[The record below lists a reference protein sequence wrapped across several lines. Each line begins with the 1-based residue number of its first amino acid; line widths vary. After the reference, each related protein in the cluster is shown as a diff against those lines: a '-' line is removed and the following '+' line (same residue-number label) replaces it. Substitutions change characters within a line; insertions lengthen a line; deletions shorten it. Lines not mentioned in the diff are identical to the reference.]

1 MAQEKMVPL
10 DTSGNDVEVTLKE
23 EEKKDEVEV
32 KESNIR
38 EIPQEETSVEVQEE
52 TKEEIENKENKETK
66 ENKDELE
73 EYSATVKRRIDKLTR
88 KMRESE
94 RREQAAI
101 EYAKKINEENKKL
114 TTQYTSNNAAYI
126 DDLSTRVA
134 AQIDA
139 AKNNLK
145 NAISNGDV
153 DKQVDFQREI
163 AALTQEED
171 RVRREKLKLEKNKDS
186 KETTISQPPPP
197 PPKPQPD
204 PKALKWAEDNP
215 WFGEDQIMTYAA
227 YGLHQ
232 QLTEQEGID
241 PKSDEYYEEIDKRIK
256 KEFPNRFKDS
266 KVEENSSNGKPV
278 QAVASAVRSTKTG
291 RKVVRLTP
299 SQVAIAKKLGV
310 PLEEYAKHVK
320 EA

>member
-1 MAQEKMVPL
+1 MAEEKLIPL

-23 EEKKDEVEV
+23 EDSKEEVAVE
-32 KESNIR
+32 ESNIR
-38 EIPQEETSVEVQEE
+38 EVPKEEPQVEVQEE
-52 TKEEIENKENKETK
+52 KPEEEKK

-73 EYSATVKRRIDKLTR
+73 EYSATVKKRIDKLTR
-88 KMRESE
+88 KMREAE
-94 RREQAAI
+94 RKEQAAI
-101 EYAKKINEENKKL
+101 EYAKKVHEENRKL
-114 TTQYTSNNAAYI
+114 TSRSAQENKAYV
-126 DDLSTRVA
+126 DDLSNRVT

-145 NAISNGDV
+145 NAISSGDV
-153 DKQVDFQREI
+153 DKQVEYQREI
-163 AALTQEED
+163 ASLTQEED
-171 RVRREKLKLEKNKDS
+171 RVRREKVKLEKEPVQTQVAPTPTPK
-186 KETTISQPPPP
+186 TQAPP
-197 PPKPQPD
+197 PD
-204 PKALKWAEDNP
+204 PKAVKWAEDNP
-215 WFGEDQIMTYAA
+215 WFGEDQVMTYAA

-241 PKSDEYYEEIDKRIK
+241 PRSEEYYEEIDKRIR

-278 QAVASAVRSTKTG
+278 QAVASANRSTKTG

>member
-1 MAQEKMVPL
+1 MAEEKLIPL

-23 EEKKDEVEV
+23 EDSKEEVAVE
-32 KESNIR
+32 ESNIR
-38 EIPQEETSVEVQEE
+38 EVPKEEPQVEVQEE
-52 TKEEIENKENKETK
+52 KPEEKK

-73 EYSATVKRRIDKLTR
+73 EYSATVKKRIDKLTR
-88 KMRESE
+88 KMREAE
-94 RREQAAI
+94 RKEQAAI
-101 EYAKKINEENKKL
+101 EYAKKVQEENKKL
-114 TTQYTSNNAAYI
+114 TSRSAQENKAYV
-126 DDLSTRVA
+126 DDLSNRVT

-145 NAISNGDV
+145 NAISSGDV
-153 DKQVDFQREI
+153 DKQVEYQREI
-163 AALTQEED
+163 ASLTQEED
-171 RVRREKLKLEKNKDS
+171 RVRREKVKLEKEPVQTQVAPTPTPK
-186 KETTISQPPPP
+186 TQAPP
-197 PPKPQPD
+197 PD
-204 PKALKWAEDNP
+204 PKAVKWAEDNP
-215 WFGEDQIMTYAA
+215 WFGEDQVMTYAA

-241 PKSDEYYEEIDKRIK
+241 PRSEEYYEEIDKRMR

-278 QAVASAVRSTKTG
+278 QAVASANRSTKTG

>member
-1 MAQEKMVPL
+1 MAEEKLIPL

-23 EEKKDEVEV
+23 EDSKEEVAVE
-32 KESNIR
+32 ESNIR
-38 EIPQEETSVEVQEE
+38 EVPKEEPQVEVQEE
-52 TKEEIENKENKETK
+52 KPEEEKK

-73 EYSATVKRRIDKLTR
+73 EYSATVKKRIDKLTR
-88 KMRESE
+88 KMREAE
-94 RREQAAI
+94 RKEQAAI
-101 EYAKKINEENKKL
+101 EYAKKVQEENKKL
-114 TTQYTSNNAAYI
+114 TSRSAQENKAYV
-126 DDLSTRVA
+126 DDLSNRVT

-145 NAISNGDV
+145 NAISSGDV
-153 DKQVDFQREI
+153 DKQVEYQREI
-163 AALTQEED
+163 ASLTQEED
-171 RVRREKLKLEKNKDS
+171 RVRREKVKLEKEPEQTQTAPTPTPTPKR
-186 KETTISQPPPP
+186 QAPP
-197 PPKPQPD
+197 PD
-204 PKALKWAEDNP
+204 PKAVKWAEDNP
-215 WFGEDQIMTYAA
+215 WFGEDQVMTYAA

-241 PKSDEYYEEIDKRIK
+241 PRSEEYYEEIDKRMR

-278 QAVASAVRSTKTG
+278 QAVASANRSTKTG

>member
-1 MAQEKMVPL
+1 MAEEKLIPL

-23 EEKKDEVEV
+23 EDSKDEVAVE
-32 KESNIR
+32 ESNIR
-38 EIPQEETSVEVQEE
+38 EVPKEETQIEVQEE
-52 TKEEIENKENKETK
+52 KPEEPK

-73 EYSATVKRRIDKLTR
+73 EYSATVKKRIDKLTR
-88 KMRESE
+88 KMREAE
-94 RREQAAI
+94 RKEQAAI
-101 EYAKKINEENKKL
+101 EYAKKVQEENKKL
-114 TTQYTSNNAAYI
+114 SSRSAQDNKAYV
-126 DDLSTRVA
+126 DDLSNRVV

-145 NAISNGDV
+145 NAISSGDV
-153 DKQVDFQREI
+153 DKQVEYQREI
-163 AALTQEED
+163 ASLTQEED
-171 RVRREKLKLEKNKDS
+171 RVRREKVKLEKEPVKQQPAPL
-186 KETTISQPPPP
+186 TTPKQATPPPP
-197 PPKPQPD
+197 D
-204 PKALKWAEDNP
+204 PRAVKWAEDNS
-215 WFGEDQIMTYAA
+215 WFGEDQVMTYAA

-241 PKSDEYYEEIDKRIK
+241 PRSDEYYEEIDKRIK

-266 KVEENSSNGKPV
+266 KVEENSSNSKPV
-278 QAVASAVRSTKTG
+278 QAVASANRSTKTG

>member
-1 MAQEKMVPL
+1 MAEEKLIPL

-23 EEKKDEVEV
+23 EDSKDEVAVE
-32 KESNIR
+32 ESNIR
-38 EIPQEETSVEVQEE
+38 EVPKEETQIEVQEE
-52 TKEEIENKENKETK
+52 KPEETK

-73 EYSATVKRRIDKLTR
+73 EYSATVKKRIDKLTR
-88 KMRESE
+88 KMREAE
-94 RREQAAI
+94 RKEQAAI
-101 EYAKKINEENKKL
+101 EYAKKVHEENQKL
-114 TTQYTSNNAAYI
+114 NTRFTNSNSAYVDDITARVTS
-126 DDLSTRVA
+126 
-134 AQIDA
+134 QIES
-139 AKNNLK
+139 AKSNLK
-145 NAISNGDV
+145 NAITNGDV
-153 DKQVDFQREI
+153 DSQVHYQREI

-171 RVRREKLKLEKNKDS
+171 RVKREKIKLEKNKEV
-186 KETTISQPPPP
+186 KETPVNTAPSPRPA
-197 PPKPQPD
+197 PKPD
-204 PKALKWAEDNP
+204 PKAVKWAEDNP
-215 WFGEDQIMTYAA
+215 WFGEDQVMTYAA

-232 QLTEQEGID
+232 QLTDQEGFD
-241 PKSDEYYEEIDKRIK
+241 PSSEEYYEEIDKRIK

-278 QAVASAVRSTKTG
+278 QAVASANRSTKTG

>member
-101 EYAKKINEENKKL
+101 EYAKKINECNVWLATTGPTEDVSPRYFEVMLSKTLLMCNNMPEQYGGLFVDGVNCVTYEN
-114 TTQYTSNNAAYI
+114 
-126 DDLSTRVA
+126 DLSDFTDKLSYYLDNEDERSLIVDNA
-134 AQIDA
+134 YDMIINKYTWKHMAL
-139 AKNNLK
+139 NL
-145 NAISNGDV
+145 IS
-153 DKQVDFQREI
+153 EI
-163 AALTQEED
+163 E
-171 RVRREKLKLEKNKDS
+171 
-186 KETTISQPPPP
+186 
-197 PPKPQPD
+197 
-204 PKALKWAEDNP
+204 
-215 WFGEDQIMTYAA
+215 
-227 YGLHQ
+227 
-232 QLTEQEGID
+232 
-241 PKSDEYYEEIDKRIK
+241 RIQK
-256 KEFPNRFKDS
+256 
-266 KVEENSSNGKPV
+266 
-278 QAVASAVRSTKTG
+278 
-291 RKVVRLTP
+291 
-299 SQVAIAKKLGV
+299 
-310 PLEEYAKHVK
+310 
-320 EA
+320 

>member
-1 MAQEKMVPL
+1 MAEEKLIPL

-23 EEKKDEVEV
+23 EDSKEEVAVE
-32 KESNIR
+32 ESNIR
-38 EIPQEETSVEVQEE
+38 EVPKEEPQVEVQEE
-52 TKEEIENKENKETK
+52 KPEEEKK

-73 EYSATVKRRIDKLTR
+73 EYSATVKKRIDKLTR
-88 KMRESE
+88 KMREAE
-94 RREQAAI
+94 RKEQAAI
-101 EYAKKINEENKKL
+101 EYAKKVHEENRKL
-114 TTQYTSNNAAYI
+114 NTRFENSNAAYV
-126 DDLSTRVA
+126 DDITARVNS
-134 AQIDA
+134 QLES

-145 NAISNGDV
+145 NAITNGDV
-153 DKQVDFQREI
+153 DAQVTYQRQI
-163 AALTQEED
+163 AGLTQEED
-171 RVRREKLKLEKNKDS
+171 RIKREKIKLES
-186 KETTISQPPPP
+186 RKEEPVKQEAASLAPKA
-197 PPKPQPD
+197 PPKPD
-204 PKALKWAEDNP
+204 PKAVKWAEDNP
-215 WFGEDQIMTYAA
+215 WFGEDQVMTYAA

-232 QLTEQEGID
+232 QLTDQEGFD
-241 PKSDEYYEEIDKRIK
+241 PTSDEYYEEIDKRMK

-278 QAVASAVRSTKTG
+278 QAVASANRSTKTG

>member
-1 MAQEKMVPL
+1 MAEEKLIPL

-23 EEKKDEVEV
+23 EDSKDEVAVE
-32 KESNIR
+32 ESNIR
-38 EIPQEETSVEVQEE
+38 EVPKEETQVEVQEE
-52 TKEEIENKENKETK
+52 KPEEEKK

-73 EYSATVKRRIDKLTR
+73 EYSATVKKRIDKLTR
-88 KMRESE
+88 KMREAE
-94 RREQAAI
+94 RKEQAAI
-101 EYAKKINEENKKL
+101 EYAKKVHEENKKL
-114 TTQYTSNNAAYI
+114 NTRFENSNVAYV
-126 DDLSTRVA
+126 DDITARVNS
-134 AQIDA
+134 QLES
-139 AKNNLK
+139 AKINLK
-145 NAISNGDV
+145 NAITNGDV
-153 DKQVDFQREI
+153 DAQVTYQRQI
-163 AALTQEED
+163 AGLTQEED
-171 RVRREKLKLEKNKDS
+171 RIKREKIKLEKNKEEKDAAPVAPAAP
-186 KETTISQPPPP
+186 QQAAPP
-197 PPKPQPD
+197 PD

-215 WFGEDQIMTYAA
+215 WFGEDQVMTYAA

-241 PKSDEYYEEIDKRIK
+241 PRSEEYYEEIDKRIK
-256 KEFPNRFKDS
+256 KEFPNRFKES

-278 QAVASAVRSTKTG
+278 QAVASANRSTKTG

>member
-1 MAQEKMVPL
+1 MAEEKLVPL
-10 DTSGNDVEVTLKE
+10 DTSGNDVEVTLKDE
-23 EEKKDEVEV
+23 ETKEEVEV
-32 KESNIR
+32 KESNVR
-38 EIPQEETSVEVQEE
+38 EISKEEPTVEVQEE
-52 TKEEIENKENKETK
+52 GKKEDEPKKE
-66 ENKDELE
+66 DELE

-94 RREQAAI
+94 RREQAAL
-101 EYAKKINEENKKL
+101 EYAKKVNEENKKL
-114 TTQYTSNNAAYI
+114 NTRSTSNDKAYI
-126 DDLSTRVA
+126 EDLSTRVT

-153 DKQVDFQREI
+153 DKQVDYQREI

-171 RVRREKLKLEKNKDS
+171 RVRREKLKLDKDKEL
-186 KETTISQPPPP
+186 KETPISQSPPPQ
-197 PPKPQPD
+197 PKPQPD
-204 PKALKWAEDNP
+204 PKAIKWAEDNS

-232 QLTEQEGID
+232 QLTEQECFD

-256 KEFPNRFKDS
+256 KEFPHRFKDS
-266 KVEENSSNGKPV
+266 KVEENSSNGKPG
-278 QAVASAVRSTKTG
+278 QAVASAVRSTKSG

>member
-1 MAQEKMVPL
+1 MAEEKLIPL

-23 EEKKDEVEV
+23 EDSKDEVAVE
-32 KESNIR
+32 ESNIR
-38 EIPQEETSVEVQEE
+38 EVPKEETQVEVQEE
-52 TKEEIENKENKETK
+52 KPEEENK

-73 EYSATVKRRIDKLTR
+73 EYSATVKKRIDKLTR
-88 KMRESE
+88 KMREAE
-94 RREQAAI
+94 RKEQAAI
-101 EYAKKINEENKKL
+101 EYAKKVQEENKKL
-114 TTQYTSNNAAYI
+114 TSRSSENNKAYV
-126 DDLSTRVA
+126 DDLSNRVV

-145 NAISNGDV
+145 NAISSGDV
-153 DKQVDFQREI
+153 DKQVEYQREI
-163 AALTQEED
+163 ASLTQEED
-171 RVRREKLKLEKNKDS
+171 RVRREKVKLEKEPVQTQVTPTPAPK
-186 KETTISQPPPP
+186 QAAPP
-197 PPKPQPD
+197 PD
-204 PKALKWAEDNP
+204 PKAVKWAEDNP
-215 WFGEDQIMTYAA
+215 WFGEDQVMTYAA

-241 PKSDEYYEEIDKRIK
+241 PRSEEYYEEIDKRIR

-278 QAVASAVRSTKTG
+278 QAVASANRSTKTG

>member
-1 MAQEKMVPL
+1 MAEEKLIPL

-23 EEKKDEVEV
+23 EDSKDEVAVE
-32 KESNIR
+32 ESNIR
-38 EIPQEETSVEVQEE
+38 EVPKEETQVEVQEE
-52 TKEEIENKENKETK
+52 KPEEEKK

-73 EYSATVKRRIDKLTR
+73 EYSATVKKRIDKLTR
-88 KMRESE
+88 KMREAE
-94 RREQAAI
+94 RKEQAAI
-101 EYAKKINEENKKL
+101 EYAKKVHEENKKL
-114 TTQYTSNNAAYI
+114 TSRSSENNKAYV
-126 DDLSTRVA
+126 DDLSNRVT

-145 NAISNGDV
+145 NAISSGDV
-153 DKQVDFQREI
+153 DKQVEYQREI
-163 AALTQEED
+163 ASLTQEED
-171 RVRREKLKLEKNKDS
+171 RVRREKVKLEKEPVKQDPAPL
-186 KETTISQPPPP
+186 TTPKQAAPP
-197 PPKPQPD
+197 PD
-204 PKALKWAEDNP
+204 PKAVKWAEDNP
-215 WFGEDQIMTYAA
+215 WFGEDQVMTYAA

-241 PKSDEYYEEIDKRIK
+241 PRSEEYYEEIDKRIR
-256 KEFPNRFKDS
+256 KEFPNRFKES

-278 QAVASAVRSTKTG
+278 QAVASANRSTKTG

>member
-1 MAQEKMVPL
+1 MAEEKLIPL

-23 EEKKDEVEV
+23 EDSKDEVAVE
-32 KESNIR
+32 ESNIR
-38 EIPQEETSVEVQEE
+38 EVPKEEPQVEVQEE
-52 TKEEIENKENKETK
+52 KPEEEKK

-73 EYSATVKRRIDKLTR
+73 EYSATVKKRIDKLTR
-88 KMRESE
+88 KMREAE
-94 RREQAAI
+94 RKEQAAI
-101 EYAKKINEENKKL
+101 EYAKKVQEENKKL
-114 TTQYTSNNAAYI
+114 TSRSAQENKAYV
-126 DDLSTRVA
+126 DDLSNRVT

-145 NAISNGDV
+145 NAISSGDV
-153 DKQVDFQREI
+153 DKQVEYQREI
-163 AALTQEED
+163 ASLTQEED
-171 RVRREKLKLEKNKDS
+171 RVRREKVKLEKEPVQTQVAPTPTPK
-186 KETTISQPPPP
+186 TQAPP
-197 PPKPQPD
+197 PD
-204 PKALKWAEDNP
+204 PKAVKWAEDNP
-215 WFGEDQIMTYAA
+215 WFGEDQVMTYAA

-241 PKSDEYYEEIDKRIK
+241 PRSEEYYEEIDKRIR

-278 QAVASAVRSTKTG
+278 QAVASANRSTKTG

>member
-1 MAQEKMVPL
+1 MAEEKLIPL

-23 EEKKDEVEV
+23 EDSKDEVAVE
-32 KESNIR
+32 ESNIR
-38 EIPQEETSVEVQEE
+38 EVPKEETQVEVQEE
-52 TKEEIENKENKETK
+52 KPEEEKK

-73 EYSATVKRRIDKLTR
+73 EYSATVKKRIDKLTR
-88 KMRESE
+88 KMREAE
-94 RREQAAI
+94 RKEQAAI
-101 EYAKKINEENKKL
+101 EYAKKVQEENKKL
-114 TTQYTSNNAAYI
+114 TSRSAQENKAYV
-126 DDLSTRVA
+126 DDLSNRVT

-145 NAISNGDV
+145 NAISSGDV
-153 DKQVDFQREI
+153 DKQVEYQREI
-163 AALTQEED
+163 ASLTQEED
-171 RVRREKLKLEKNKDS
+171 RVRREKVKLEKEPTKQ
-186 KETTISQPPPP
+186 EPAPLTTPKQAAPP
-197 PPKPQPD
+197 PD
-204 PKALKWAEDNP
+204 PKAVKWAEDNP
-215 WFGEDQIMTYAA
+215 WFGEDQVMTYAA

-241 PKSDEYYEEIDKRIK
+241 PRSEEYYEEIDKRIR
-256 KEFPNRFKDS
+256 KEFPNRFKES

-278 QAVASAVRSTKTG
+278 QAVASANRSTKTG